1 MRRVGP
7 PVKPED
13 DYKAKETK
21 TWMAGSRPAADPA
34 MTEAL
39 NRSDA

>member
-7 PVKPED
+7 PVKPQD

-21 TWMAGSRPAADPA
+21 MWMAGIRPAADPA
-34 MTEAL
+34 MTETS
-39 NRSDA
+39 NGSDV